1 MSTYRCQNCGH
12 EFDAGLLFCGKC
24 GAPNQTAQRIHQIE
38 QMLQGE
44 PAPPPGPPKP
54 ASAVYPPVPSP
65 AEAVPPPPGPPS
77 IVLQDMAAREPDKGP
92 GRAGQ
97 TGDKESETPDQ
108 MDRAGCRRSADGRRR
123 HQPCTAGASRV
134 SRLSRAPF
142 RRIPESF
149 GGRGRRA
156 HAGPDTARAGRA
168 VYLR

>member
-92 GRAGQ
+92 AEPAKPAASRAG
-97 TGDKESETPDQ
+97 
-108 MDRAGCRRSADGRRR
+108 SAKIDIE
-123 HQPCTAGASRV
+123 ADDV
-134 SRLSRAPF
+134 
-142 RRIPESF
+142 E
-149 GGRGRRA
+149 
-156 HAGPDTARAGRA
+156 
-168 VYLR
+168 

>member
-65 AEAVPPPPGPPS
+65 AEAVPPPPAPLPS
-77 IVLQDMAAREPDKGP
+77 SCRIWRRGS
-92 GRAGQ
+92 R
-97 TGDKESETPDQ
+97 TR
-108 MDRAGCRRSADGRRR
+108 DR
-123 HQPCTAGASRV
+123 QSRPN
-134 SRLSRAPF
+134 R
-142 RRIPESF
+142 
-149 GGRGRRA
+149 
-156 HAGPDTARAGRA
+156 
-168 VYLR
+168 